1 VNQVDQVMLVHQDL
15 LDLQEVM
22 VLVADQETQEQKEI

>member
-1 VNQVDQVMLVHQDL
+1 VDQAMLVHQDL

-22 VLVADQETQEQKEI
+22 ELAREQAIQVQKEI